1 MSTYFTILLWKQLQK
16 SYIMSNKV
24 FDEGNA
30 ASEVLRELGMKSFTF
45 SANHVDTMISR

>member
-30 ASEVLRELGMKSFTF
+30 ASEVLRELRMKSFTF

>member
-30 ASEVLRELGMKSFTF
+30 ASEGGSQRVKNEKFYFFRKSC
-45 SANHVDTMISR
+45 